1 MSNLSITRLI
11 KGLASSTL
19 VAGLGLAAPALC
31 QTPGTALS
39 QGGTTMAAGQEDAV
53 RIVLNDASGQYIV
66 PDNKVLVVEHLV
78 WALELDHTHQRVA
91 INIADTPAGVGSF
104 QLKFETTQP
113 DFHTFER
120 PLRIVGDG
128 TSGIQ
133 IYKNDQVDWRDVA
146 IIGYLRD
153 VPATST
159 RGLSDVVN
167 IVLYDNQGTF
177 TVPDGKVL
185 VIEHLVG
192 SIEDSM
198 FPDVIQVMYHPPLS
212 ITSQFMQETLETNGT
227 WHFGYSTPK
236 RIVGGNDA
244 RVEIIHTETTDWQI
258 LWVFGYL
265 LDV

>member
-53 RIVLNDASGQYIV
+53 RIVLNDVSGQYIV

-78 WALELDHTHQRVA
+78 WALEVDSTLQRVA
-91 INIADTPAGVGSF
+91 INIADTPAGVGNF

-185 VIEHLVG
+185 VIEHMIWALESNYTYQRVMIDLDAALTG
-192 SIEDSM
+192 SFQLKFESTNPDSM
-198 FPDVIQVMYHPPLS
+198 SFARPFRIRGG
-212 ITSQFMQETLETNGT
+212 GT
-227 WHFGYSTPK
+227 AGV
-236 RIVGGNDA
+236 RIFA
-244 RVEIIHTETTDWQI
+244 SSATDWRDVAI
-258 LWVFGYL
+258 FGYL
-265 LDV
+265 RDA